1 MKATSMDR
9 FFVKSLAL
17 VSLLSL
23 AQLTLTAGRKSKISC
38 LLTPFINTFAI
49 SFPFSLSVLTVWLH
63 KGIIV

>member
-1 MKATSMDR
+1 MKATSTDR

-23 AQLTLTAGRKSKISC
+23 AQLTLTAGRKSKISR

-49 SFPFSLSVLTVWLH
+49 SHCSISVVT
-63 KGIIV
+63 IT